1 MSSTSRRDAGKRVA
15 RLAVFALSLLIGT
28 FWTAG
33 IGGAAKPSNSLK
45 SKGKEY
51 SEARVKLYERTLR
64 KHLASDPY
72 PLIDL
77 EVSLDEWK
85 SAAGLI
91 EGMDRA
97 GVALGAVTSASEEAV
112 KKAVAQY
119 PGRLVPL
126 TTSAAQKD
134 WKQAG
139 GGYLAG
145 IKRQLDGGAFGVGK
159 VTWRPASTG
168 KSQMKRAGEALGAVI
183 RLAVERR
190 SFFLLDMPPDD
201 DGLDQLER
209 LLRETP
215 EAKLVWTQ
223 AGRILNLNALPGYG
237 HGLLRALSLRHAGLL
252 FTLTQDPP
260 APRRCNHCPDKPP
273 LRPGRGVLA
282 RMAGV
287 ARSARGAL
295 HRRERCLPRH
305 SGELCGEG
313 TLLPS
318 ERPREYQPRRRK
330 AHRLPERMAAPH
342 EPALEALIHEIP
354 PNPLHPAGRTG
365 IMPTF
370 GIETI
375 PNMISR

>member
-1 MSSTSRRDAGKRVA
+1 MAFTGRRDAGKRVA
-15 RLAVFALSLLIGT
+15 RLAAFSLSLLIGLFLT
-28 FWTAG
+28 TG

-45 SKGKEY
+45 TKGKEY
-51 SEARVKLYERTLR
+51 REARVKLYERTLR
-64 KHLASDPY
+64 RHLASGSY

-77 EVSLDEWK
+77 EISLDEWK

-97 GVALGAVTSASEEAV
+97 GVALGAVTSASEESI

-126 TTSAAQKD
+126 TTSASQKD
-134 WKQAG
+134 WVQAD

-190 SFFLLDMPPDD
+190 SFLLLDMPPDD
-201 DGLDQLER
+201 GGLEQLER

-215 EAKLVWTQ
+215 EARVVWTQ

-260 APRRCNHCPDKPP
+260 APADATTARTNHLFD
-273 LRPGRGVLA
+273 PG
-282 RMAGV
+282 
-287 ARSARGAL
+287 GAFS
-295 HRRERCLPRH
+295 REWRAL
-305 SGELCGEG
+305 
-313 TLLPS
+313 
-318 ERPREYQPRRRK
+318 
-330 AHRLPERMAAPH
+330 
-342 EPALEALIHEIP
+342 LEARVGHFTAGNDASP
-354 PNPLHPAGRTG
+354 AGPAAYAGRTR
-365 IMPTF
+365 F
-370 GIETI
+370 FRQ
-375 PNMISR
+375 NVLANISPAAGKLIAYRNAWRLLTNRRWKP